1 MMEFLTFK
9 RMVTP
14 ILIQIVF
21 WLAVIGVVLAGIVTA
36 IGGLTQLG
44 GRAPMGGVIAIGTG
58 ILMIIFGP
66 LVVRIYAEI
75 LIVIFRI
82 NETLTDLSE
91 TLARQNQNVPQP

>member
-1 MMEFLTFK
+1 MEFITFK
-9 RMVTP
+9 RMLTP

-21 WLAVIGVVLAGIVTA
+21 WLAVIVVVLGGIVTA
-36 IGGLTQLG
+36 VGGVMQLG
-44 GRAPMGGVIAIGTG
+44 GRTPTTGVITIVSGIG
-58 ILMIIFGP
+58 LMLFGP

-91 TLARQNQNVPQP
+91 TLKRENRGAPPP

>member
-1 MMEFLTFK
+1 MMEFITFK
-9 RMVTP
+9 RMLTP

-21 WLAVIGVVLAGIVTA
+21 WLAVIGIVIAGAITAVV
-36 IGGLTQLG
+36 GLTQLG
-44 GRAPMGGVIAIGTG
+44 GRTPAAGIGGVVGGIA
-58 ILMIIFGP
+58 LMLFGP

-91 TLARQNQNVPQP
+91 SLSRETRGVPQA

>member
-1 MMEFLTFK
+1 MEFLTFK

-21 WLAVIGVVLAGIVTA
+21 WLAVVGIVIAGAVTA
-36 IGGLTQLG
+36 VVGLTQIG
-44 GRAPMGGVIAIGTG
+44 GRTPAAGIGGVVGGIAI
-58 ILMIIFGP
+58 ILFGP
-66 LVVRIYAEI
+66 LVARIYAEI

-91 TLARQNQNVPQP
+91 TLSTENRGVPRP